1 MSCTCMVPEEKGGLL
16 NLPTP
21 TVTRTANTLHY
32 ECPLGKNASLRDS
45 PTSDYIPEI
54 FFFFVIRVSCFVT
67 KTRLKIGITSQQY
80 EYLSL

>member
-21 TVTRTANTLHY
+21 TVTRTANTLHS

-54 FFFFVIRVSCFVT
+54 FFFFFCDKGFLLCDQNQTENRN
-67 KTRLKIGITSQQY
+67 Y
-80 EYLSL
+80 